1 MLKIGLTGGIG
12 SGKSMITR
20 IFTSLGVPVYS
31 ADDEAKKLLLE
42 EGIKKEIVSALG
54 ADVLDENGEVDRRKT
69 AEKVFTDEKL
79 LKKLNAIIH
88 PAVKNHF
95 ENWAKKQSTKYIL
108 KEAAILFESGANE
121 GLDEVIA
128 ISSPEHLRIKRV
140 MQRDTISEEQVRA
153 RMRNQWSDEEK
164 VKRATH
170 IIVNDEVQLIMPQIL
185 KIHEHLSP

>member
-1 MLKIGLTGGIG
+1 MSIQLKP
-12 SGKSMITR
+12 MITEKAVTMIEGQNTLTFR
-20 IFTSLGVPVYS
+20 T
-31 ADDEAKKLLLE
+31 ERNTNK

-54 ADVLDENGEVDRRKT
+54 ADVLDVNGEVDRRKT

-79 LKKLNAIIH
+79 LKKLNGIIH

-95 ENWAKKQSTKYIL
+95 ENWAKKQNTKYIL

-164 VKRATH
+164 MKRATH

-185 KIHEHLSP
+185 KIHEHLSQ

>member
-12 SGKSMITR
+12 SGKSMIAH
-20 IFTSLGVPVYS
+20 IFTSLGVPVYF

-54 ADVLDENGEVDRRKT
+54 ADVLDVNGEVDRRKT

-79 LKKLNAIIH
+79 LKKLNGIIH

-95 ENWAKKQSTKYIL
+95 ENWAKKQNTKYIL

-164 VKRATH
+164 MKRATH

-185 KIHEHLSP
+185 KIHEHLSQ

>member
-1 MLKIGLTGGIG
+1 MLIIGLTGGIG
-12 SGKSMITR
+12 SGKSMIAH
-20 IFTSLGVPVYS
+20 IFTSLGVPVYF

-54 ADVLDENGEVDRRKT
+54 ADVLDQNGEVDRRKT

-95 ENWAKKQSTKYIL
+95 DAWAKKQNTNYIL

-153 RMRNQWSDEEK
+153 RMRNQWNDEEK
-164 VKRATH
+164 MKRATH
-170 IIVNDEVQLIMPQIL
+170 IIINDEVQLIMPQIL
-185 KIHEHLSP
+185 KIHEHLSQ